1 MISSKTRRLTV
12 NETVWML
19 ISGTLGADGVNG
31 TGDASFC
38 STISAKKKNKT
49 KQFLEKKIERFTI
62 RIEVA
67 VIQRCLRLVLKVVI
81 VDDSP
86 SLFVFD
92 TCVYTPVCVSSVNRA
107 HCCDSVRVIYIIRS
121 VVHWIS
127 SCRQGKRKKMLRRT
141 PLVVILGSTATGK
154 TKLSIELAK
163 RFNGEIISA
172 DSMQIYKGLDISTA
186 KATLAERS
194 EAVHHMLD
202 VCDMKTKTFTVVDFR
217 DAALPKIDQL
227 LGDDVKPIIVGG
239 TTYYIETLL
248 WKVLISSNERAADSR
263 NESTTS
269 GETYSSMS
277 LEEIVKKLKIDDF
290 NPDDPLAYHNLL
302 TKLDPTTAQSLHPNN
317 VRKVRRALE
326 VYAETGRPMSEVLTE
341 QKSQKGSSYLG
352 GPLRFEHVILLW
364 IKSDQEK
371 LNARIDRRIDSMVNE
386 GMLFEVRE
394 CYNLLKSDGIDPT
407 RGIMQAIGFKEFLP
421 YLETYTDESFD
432 SEITDFIRE
441 HGGLTGQ
448 KKFIIKNRITDA
460 LKLLEDCL
468 DDLRLHT
475 KQYSKRQIKWIRN
488 RLVSTKGRYVPPV
501 YELDSTDAETNWH
514 ANVFSKAEHI
524 IQSYIDNVEPNVAA
538 AEKNEHPTANLNMHV
553 THFCD
558 VCNRRIV
565 GDLDFNIHLRSA
577 THWKAMERQ
586 RRLAAAA
593 SAAAAASTKLSKR
606 SIFTQIIH
614 NIWDYCNRTRIRIV
628 SFFWK

>member
-1 MISSKTRRLTV
+1 M
-12 NETVWML
+12 M
-19 ISGTLGADGVNG
+19 
-31 TGDASFC
+31 
-38 STISAKKKNKT
+38 
-49 KQFLEKKIERFTI
+49 
-62 RIEVA
+62 
-67 VIQRCLRLVLKVVI
+67 
-81 VDDSP
+81 
-86 SLFVFD
+86 
-92 TCVYTPVCVSSVNRA
+92 
-107 HCCDSVRVIYIIRS
+107 
-121 VVHWIS
+121 
-127 SCRQGKRKKMLRRT
+127 RRT
-141 PLVVILGSTATGK
+141 PLIVILGSTATGK

-186 KATLAERS
+186 KATPKERS
-194 EAVHHMLD
+194 KAVHHMLD

-217 DAALPKIDQL
+217 DAALPKIEQL
-227 LGDDVKPIIVGG
+227 LKDDTKPIIVGG

-248 WKVLISSNERAADSR
+248 WNVLISSKDRADS
-263 NESTTS
+263 EEITTL
-269 GETYSSMS
+269 GDTYRSMPV
-277 LEEIVKKLKIDDF
+277 EEIVKRLKIDDL
-290 NPDDPLAYHNLL
+290 NYDNPLAFHNVLS
-302 TKLDPTTAQSLHPNN
+302 KLDPVTAQSLHPNN

-326 VYAETGRPMSEVLTE
+326 VYIETGRPMSEILAE

-352 GPLRFEHVILLW
+352 GPMRFEHVILLW

-394 CYNLLKSDGIDPT
+394 CYNLLKNDGIDPT

-421 YLETYTDESFD
+421 YLEKYTDQTFD
-432 SEITDFIRE
+432 TEITEFIRE

-468 DDLRLHT
+468 DELRLQT
-475 KQYSKRQIKWIRN
+475 KRYSKRQLKWIRN

-514 ANVFSKAEHI
+514 TNVFSKAENI
-524 IQSYIDNVEPNVAA
+524 IQSYIDNVEANVRP
-538 AEKNEHPTANLNMHV
+538 AEKKEHPAAHLNMHV

-558 VCNRRIV
+558 VCNRRFV
-565 GDLDFNIHLRSA
+565 GDLDYNIHLSSA
-577 THWKAMERQ
+577 THWKAMEKQ
-586 RRLAAAA
+586 RKLA
-593 SAAAAASTKLSKR
+593 SAAAAAATAANKLSKR
-606 SIFTQIIH
+606 SIFTQIIQS
-614 NIWDYCNRTRIRIV
+614 IWDYCNRTRIRMV

>member
-1 MISSKTRRLTV
+1 
-12 NETVWML
+12 
-19 ISGTLGADGVNG
+19 
-31 TGDASFC
+31 
-38 STISAKKKNKT
+38 
-49 KQFLEKKIERFTI
+49 
-62 RIEVA
+62 
-67 VIQRCLRLVLKVVI
+67 
-81 VDDSP
+81 
-86 SLFVFD
+86 
-92 TCVYTPVCVSSVNRA
+92 
-107 HCCDSVRVIYIIRS
+107 
-121 VVHWIS
+121 
-127 SCRQGKRKKMLRRT
+127 MLRRT

-194 EAVHHMLD
+194 QAVHHMLD
-202 VCDMKTKTFTVVDFR
+202 VCDIKTKRFTVVDFR

-227 LGDDVKPIIVGG
+227 LQDDIKPIIVGG

-248 WKVLISSNERAADSR
+248 WKVLISSNERASDSSK
-263 NESTTS
+263 ESTIL
-269 GETYSSMS
+269 GETYASMS
-277 LEEIVKKLKIDDF
+277 IEEIVKKLKIDDF
-290 NPDDPLAYHNLL
+290 NPDNPLAYHDVL
-302 TKLDPTTAQSLHPNN
+302 TKLDPMTAQSLHPNN
-317 VRKVRRALE
+317 VRKIRRALE
-326 VYAETGRPMSEVLTE
+326 VYAQTGRPMSEVLTE

-352 GPLRFEHVILLW
+352 GPLRFEHIILLW

-394 CYNLLKSDGIDPT
+394 CYNLLKNDGIDTT

-421 YLETYTDESFD
+421 YLEKYTDESFD
-432 SEITDFIRE
+432 LEITEFIRE

-448 KKFIIKNRITDA
+448 KKFISKNRITVA

-475 KQYSKRQIKWIRN
+475 KQYSKRQIKWIQN

-501 YELDSTDAETNWH
+501 YQLDSTDAETNWH
-514 ANVFSKAEHI
+514 TNVFCKAEHI
-524 IQSYIDNVEPNVAA
+524 IQSYIDNVEPNVEA

-558 VCNRRIV
+558 ICNRRIV
-565 GDLDFNIHLRSA
+565 GDFDFNIHLRSA
-577 THWKAMERQ
+577 THWKAIQRQ
-586 RRLAAAA
+586 RKL
-593 SAAAAASTKLSKR
+593 AAASTKRFKSKR
-606 SIFTQIIH
+606 FIFTQIIH
-614 NIWDYCNRTRIRIV
+614 NIWDYCNQTRQRIV